1 MLVQNNVDLKFR
13 IYIYIYIFCILLMQI
28 TGNYYFVNNRTKSKY
43 TCINNVISIFLQ
55 HLSITHLELKH
66 ELNKISII
74 SIILIILIIRT
85 HTKVQTVLTIST

>member
-1 MLVQNNVDLKFR
+1 
-13 IYIYIYIFCILLMQI
+13 MQI
-28 TGNYYFVNNRTKSKY
+28 TGNYYFVNRTKSKY

-74 SIILIILIIRT
+74 SIILMNST